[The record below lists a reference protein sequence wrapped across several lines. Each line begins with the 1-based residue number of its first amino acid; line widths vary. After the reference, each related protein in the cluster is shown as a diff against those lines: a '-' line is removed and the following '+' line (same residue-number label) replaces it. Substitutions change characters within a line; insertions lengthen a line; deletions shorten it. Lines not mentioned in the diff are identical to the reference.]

1 VAVVDLRQL
10 AEKVVR
16 KFADDPLSGEVWT
29 RERVGTST
37 TLPSG
42 SIASALADKFEFRC
56 FVNPLGGRQAVKGEP
71 DGEKQDETVTLY
83 GCTLQQVNGLAFP
96 IDFIPADDEAN
107 RRGGVVRR
115 PDGRAY
121 EVIASISWAAGEFWE
136 ISARRV
142 TGG

>member
-1 VAVVDLRQL
+1 MVDLRQL

-29 RERVGTST
+29 RERPGVAT
-37 TLPSG
+37 TLASG
-42 SIASALADKFEFRC
+42 SIASALADKFEFKC
-56 FVNPLGGRQAVKGEP
+56 FVNPLAGRQAVKGEP
-71 DGEKQDETVTLY
+71 DGEKQDEVVTLY

-96 IDFIPADDEAN
+96 IDFIPADDSAN
-107 RRGGVVRR
+107 RRGDVVRR

-121 EVIASISWAAGEFWE
+121 EVIGSIPWAAGQFFE

-142 TGG
+142 VGG